1 MSTSAITSL
10 LSRWRSD
17 VTLGGNITAWET
29 IPARQPRFEPFPA
42 DLHPALCEQ
51 LRANSIRALYSH
63 QTQAWKQARTG
74 ANIALATDT
83 ASGKTL
89 AYNLPVLD
97 ALLRDS
103 NARALYLFPTKALAQ
118 DQLAGLRGL
127 LAQTPQPDSPITPA
141 TYDGDTPQSARAAI
155 RQKARLIISNPDMLH
170 IGILPRHASWADFF
184 TNLRFIVIDEMHIY
198 RGVFGSHIANVIRRL
213 KRIANFYGAQPQF
226 ILTSATI
233 GNPRQLAEK
242 LIEAPLTLLN
252 EDGSGRGPKH
262 FLIYNPPIVDE
273 DLGLRASMLAESVR
287 LAEDV
292 YTYGIQ
298 TILFGRTRRTVE
310 VMLRYLADRI
320 GERTPQAIRAYR
332 SGYLPAHRREIERGL
347 RSGSVRTV
355 VATTALELG
364 IDLGGMGATIQA
376 GYPGTIAGSWQQAG
390 RAGRGLETSLSIL
403 VASPSP
409 ADQFLARHPDYFFG
423 RNPERALIQ
432 ADNLLIL
439 LHHLQCAAFE
449 LPFEPN
455 ESFGHA
461 DPAQVAE
468 ILNLLHQSGNLYQ
481 SSEKY
486 FWLGD
491 GYPSAEISLRSASA
505 QSVHL
510 LNTATEPPTTIGDVD
525 GEAACWMVH
534 PGAVYLHEGEPYLV
548 ETLDLEQHRALMQ
561 PTQVDYFTRP
571 RNEIEV
577 QLLALR
583 EARREEWGEKAHGE
597 LAVIST
603 VSGYQM
609 LRWESLEK
617 LGFHELDLPPARL
630 HTSGY
635 WLSLEE
641 DSVERLRA
649 AGLWRNDPN
658 NYGPEWPQQRAI
670 ALTRDKHTCRVCGTR
685 SDMQSLHVHHKIPF
699 RAFDTPWQA
708 NRLENLVTLCP
719 ACHQRAESA
728 VRVRSG
734 LAGLS
739 YVLGQIAPLFLMCD
753 TRDLGQH
760 SDPKAAFAAGCPS
773 VVIYE
778 MIPAGIGF
786 SQQLFERHDELL
798 AAAREIIEQCICT
811 DGCPSCVGPGG
822 EAGSGG
828 KAETLAILKEL
839 K

>member
-10 LSRWRSD
+10 LNRWRSD
-17 VTLGGNITAWET
+17 PALGGNITAWEQ
-29 IPARQPRFEPFPA
+29 IPARQPRFEPFP
-42 DLHPALCEQ
+42 DNLHPALRKQ
-51 LRANSIRALYSH
+51 LQVSGIRALYCH
-63 QTQAWKQARTG
+63 QAQAWEQIRVG
-74 ANIALATDT
+74 ANLALATDT

-97 ALLRDS
+97 ALLRNPDS
-103 NARALYLFPTKALAQ
+103 CALYLFPTKALAQ
-118 DQLAGLRGL
+118 DQLARLHSL
-127 LAQTPQPDSPITPA
+127 LGQIPQRSAPVAPA
-141 TYDGDTPQSARAAI
+141 AYDGDTPPSARQAI
-155 RQKARLIISNPDMLH
+155 RKNSRLIISNPDMLH
-170 IGILPRHASWADFF
+170 IGILPRHASWSEFF
-184 TNLRFIVIDEMHIY
+184 ANLHFVVIDEMHIY
-198 RGVFGSHIANVIRRL
+198 RGVFGSHVANVIRRL

-242 LIEAPLTLLN
+242 LIEAPLTLLDD
-252 EDGSGRGPKH
+252 DGSERGPKH
-262 FLIYNPPIVDE
+262 FLIYNPPIVDQ

-332 SGYLPAHRREIERGL
+332 SGYLPAHRREIEAGL

-390 RAGRGLETSLSIL
+390 RAGRGLEASLSVL
-403 VASPSP
+403 VTSPNP

-423 RNPERALIQ
+423 RNPESALIQ

-449 LPFEPN
+449 LPFEHG
-455 ESFGHA
+455 ESFGRA
-461 DPAQVAE
+461 DPAQVTE
-468 ILNLLHQSGNLYQ
+468 ILNLLHQSGSLHQ
-481 SSEKY
+481 SNQKY
-486 FWLGD
+486 FWLGE
-491 GYPSAEISLRSASA
+491 GYPSAEISLRSVSA
-505 QSVHL
+505 QTIHL
-510 LNTATEPPTTIGDVD
+510 LNTAAEPPATIGDVD

-534 PGAVYLHEGEPYLV
+534 PGAVYLHEGEPFLV
-548 ETLDLEQHRALMQ
+548 ERLDLERHRALMQ

-571 RNEIEV
+571 RHEIEV

-583 EARREEWGEKAHGE
+583 AARRTRWGEKAHGE

-617 LGFHELDLPPARL
+617 LGFHELDLPPSRL
-630 HTSGY
+630 HTAGY
-635 WLSLEE
+635 WLSLEAA
-641 DSVERLRA
+641 SVENLRQ

-658 NYGPEWPQQRAI
+658 DYGREWPRQRVA
-670 ALTRDKHTCRVCGTR
+670 ALTRDDYACRVCSTR
-685 SDMQSLHVHHKIPF
+685 SDAQGLHVHHKIPF
-699 RAFDTPWQA
+699 RTFDTPWQA

-719 ACHQRAESA
+719 TCHQRAESA
-728 VRVRSG
+728 VRVRGG

-760 SDPKAAFAAGCPS
+760 SDPQAAFAAGRPS

-798 AAAREIIEQCICT
+798 TAAREVIEQCACA

-822 EAGSGG
+822 EDGSGG
-828 KAETLAILKEL
+828 KEETLAILKEL